1 MTVEEVCS
9 DTVALLRLHVATEAD
24 PSALQRLLSYF
35 QNINVVPRRV
45 VAEVGATGTLHVQI
59 DVAGLPEGRL
69 SVISEKIGQVACVLN
84 SYWHR
89 M

>member
-1 MTVEEVCS
+1 MTVEEVLS

-45 VAEVGATGTLHVQI
+45 VAEVGATARCIFRSTLPAFPKA
-59 DVAGLPEGRL
+59 DSPSSLRR
-69 SVISEKIGQVACVLN
+69 SVRWR
-84 SYWHR
+84 SY
-89 M
+89 